1 MGLDE
6 VNNTVSTTFQQVL
19 NPLDYSNTTNNLSEE
34 ELSNQKEAQEPYK
47 LSGGEQLK
55 KGYFSVA
62 MISSCRQQIF
72 DIALKNGVP
81 RLHEIGLDYRKEGK
95 IKDFSMG
102 FRHCLVITETEEGE
116 SEKVSEVVNRRK

>member
-6 VNNTVSTTFQQVL
+6 VNNTVSMAFQQVL
-19 NPLDYSNTTNNLSEE
+19 NPFNYSNTNNNLSEE
-34 ELSNQKEAQEPYK
+34 ELSNQKESQEPYK
-47 LSGGEQLK
+47 LTGGEQLK

-81 RLHEIGLDYRKEGK
+81 RLHEIGLDFRKEGK

-102 FRHCLVITETEEGE
+102 FRHCLVITETDDGG
-116 SEKVSEVVNRRK
+116 SEVSGVVDRQS